1 MSNDETT
8 ATSGSPAAQEGGN
21 PHFLVVGIGASAGGI
36 TALKE
41 FFGHVTADSGIAFV
55 VILHL
60 SPQHESNLAA
70 VIQAE
75 TKVPVTQVTQPVK
88 LEPNHVYVIPPTKY
102 LGIDNGHIKLVEPER
117 LRGGHTSIDLFFR
130 SLGDAYQKDAVA
142 IVLSGTGADGTL
154 GLRRVKEAGGFAI
167 AQGPAE
173 AEYEGMPRNAID
185 TGLVDLVLPVA
196 EMPARLRSLGEGAKR
211 LIIPEEEVEQIPEQM
226 DFGQVLDI
234 LALLRRCAPVHGTES
249 SPTSSAMASESPSPA
264 VGYCTLTRT
273 EIRPRFS
280 RPTTTSASVRAPK
293 KHCARPIGVRMSSSR
308 CLRTSC
314 ATRSPPCRAV
324 SSC

>member
-8 ATSGSPAAQEGGN
+8 AASVSPPAQEGGK

-130 SLGDAYQKDAVA
+130 SLGDAYHKDAVA

-185 TGLVDLVLPVA
+185 TGLVDLVFPVA
-196 EMPARLRSLGEGAKR
+196 EMPARATFIERGRQAPDTSRRRSRTNTRADGLWAGA
-211 LIIPEEEVEQIPEQM
+211 
-226 DFGQVLDI
+226 
-234 LALLRRCAPVHGTES
+234 
-249 SPTSSAMASESPSPA
+249 
-264 VGYCTLTRT
+264 
-273 EIRPRFS
+273 
-280 RPTTTSASVRAPK
+280 
-293 KHCARPIGVRMSSSR
+293 
-308 CLRTSC
+308 
-314 ATRSPPCRAV
+314 
-324 SSC
+324 